1 MGKGDSEED
10 VCVAEQKIPLN
21 DPGIVEYPGN
31 VETSYSRP
39 PIVPGH
45 SSGPKPSSV
54 GVMEVLMD
62 HMDPPS
68 TEYKLLSRGQAE
80 SRGRI

>member
-1 MGKGDSEED
+1 MGKVDSEED
-10 VCVAEQKIPLN
+10 VCVAEQMIFLN
-21 DPGIVEYPGN
+21 DPGIMEYPGN

-39 PIVPGH
+39 PIV
-45 SSGPKPSSV
+45 SKPSSV
-54 GVMEVLMD
+54 GVMELLMG

-68 TEYKLLSRGQAE
+68 TEDKLLLLQGQAE